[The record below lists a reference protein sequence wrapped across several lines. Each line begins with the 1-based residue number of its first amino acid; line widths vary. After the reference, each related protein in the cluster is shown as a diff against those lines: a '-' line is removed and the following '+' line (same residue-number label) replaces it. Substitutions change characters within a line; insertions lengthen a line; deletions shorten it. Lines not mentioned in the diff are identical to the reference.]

1 VSFRKHCYGQ
11 TMEIQSLGCTMVS
24 WLLPSLFPAAL
35 FTRSTER
42 CSAWKLG
49 PLASNCLVC
58 FHRNEIKKICEE
70 WCNMLHTCITSGQ
83 YGVIQFRLQLH
94 KRTPAPSVS
103 GLDTTLPRPA
113 DHLFFFEQQTHPRIF
128 HIKQKTDW
136 FTSWNRKTV
145 NWWPCRFASI

>member
-1 VSFRKHCYGQ
+1 MKVSFRKHCYGQ

-49 PLASNCLVC
+49 PLASNCHVC
-58 FHRNEIKKICEE
+58 FHRNEIKKYVKSGATCCILA
-70 WCNMLHTCITSGQ
+70 LHQDSMELFNSGS
-83 YGVIQFRLQLH
+83 QLH

-103 GLDTTLPRPA
+103 GLDTTFCPDQPITF
-113 DHLFFFEQQTHPRIF
+113 FFFEQQTHPRIF

-136 FTSWNRKTV
+136 FTSWNRKL
-145 NWWPCRFASI
+145 